1 MVHACC
7 GAPKMAGSGPEIRK
21 NGWPET
27 CNVIHISF
35 ARGLTM
41 LRNDLL
47 DYALPHPH
55 TVRILWIDST
65 RTSAYTFE
73 LHASRASP
81 QAATMQALQDDV
93 RAGRARLRPA
103 DPCAAD
109 ADAAGAPPRH
119 IGLRDRAFAIVSG
132 LTAHEP
138 AIYQRYARGQL
149 VTSFSEMHGVSYPSV
164 YRYLRRYWERGQT
177 INALLPDYSNSGA
190 PGKTRRANAGVKRG
204 RPRKSGTHP
213 GLNADPAIRGT
224 FRTAVARYAATHAAF
239 SRRGAYR
246 QMIED
251 FFKERDGEA
260 LPTFGQFNY
269 WIEKDACMDGHAAT
283 RQKCQASVHAR
294 TCSRD

>member
-1 MVHACC
+1 M
-7 GAPKMAGSGPEIRK
+7 
-21 NGWPET
+21 
-27 CNVIHISF
+27 
-35 ARGLTM
+35 L

-47 DYALPHPH
+47 EYASPRPH
-55 TVRILWIDST
+55 TVRILWIDSAGT
-65 RTSAYTFE
+65 IAYTFE
-73 LHASRASP
+73 LNASRASP
-81 QAATMQALQDDV
+81 QATTMQALLEDV
-93 RAGRARLRPA
+93 RAQRATLLPA

-109 ADAAGAPPRH
+109 DDAAGLPTSH
-119 IGLRDRAFAIVSG
+119 IALRDRAFAIVSG

-138 AIYQRYARGQL
+138 AIYQPRMRGQL
-149 VTSFSEMHGVSYPSV
+149 VASFSEMHGVSYPSV

-177 INALLPDYSNSGA
+177 INALLPDYGNSGA

-251 FFKERDGEA
+251 YFSTRDA
-260 LPTFGQFNY
+260 DAQPTFGQFNY
-269 WIEKDACMDGHAAT
+269 WIEKDGA
-283 RQKCQASVHAR
+283 
-294 TCSRD
+294 

>member
-1 MVHACC
+1 
-7 GAPKMAGSGPEIRK
+7 MAGSGPEIRV

-27 CNVIHISF
+27 CNVVRISF

-41 LRNDLL
+41 LLRNDLL
-47 DYALPHPH
+47 EYALPHPH

-65 RTSAYTFE
+65 QTIAYTFE
-73 LHASRASP
+73 LHASRATP

-93 RAGRARLRPA
+93 RAQRARLLPA
-103 DPCAAD
+103 ETCAGND
-109 ADAAGAPPRH
+109 TAGLPARH
-119 IGLRDRAFAIVSG
+119 IALRDRAFAIVSG

-138 AIYQRYARGQL
+138 AIFQRYARGQL

-204 RPRKSGTHP
+204 RPRKSGAHP
-213 GLNADPAIRGT
+213 GLNADPAIRRT

-251 FFKERDGEA
+251 FFKARDGDA

-269 WIEKDACMDGHAAT
+269 WIEKDACMEGHAAA
-283 RQKCQASVHAR
+283 RQKCQPGGHA
-294 TCSRD
+294 